1 MIVAVAGTFNVLH
14 EGHIALLKRAFS
26 LSKDVCIGIT
36 SDRMASE
43 TRTRVNPYYIR
54 EKAVREY
61 LKANNRDADIF
72 CIDDMY
78 GPEDIMA
85 DVDVLVVSDESM
97 KNGKKVIEWRSTFS
111 DEPLKLSVVR
121 SIEKDDG
128 SKISSS
134 DIMNG
139 VCSRDGSMDA
149 IDIAV
154 GSLNP
159 VKVEA
164 VRIVM
169 EKIYGSVRIF
179 PVNSKSGVSEQP
191 FEDETVKG
199 AINRAKD
206 ALGNHKMAVGIEAG
220 VFERYDGLYDIQH
233 CAIIDDTGKIT
244 IGMGS
249 GFRYPDKIAELVRNG
264 KTVGEAMS
272 ATYAEND
279 IGREQGAIGILS
291 KGLLDRR
298 ELTEQSV
305 LNAMLPRIWDE

>member
-61 LKANNRDADIF
+61 LKANNKEADIF

-85 DVDVLVVSDESM
+85 DVDVLVVSDESL

-128 SKISSS
+128 SKITQEQW
-134 DIMNG
+134 IAILKENG
-139 VCSRDGSMDA
+139 IEVS
-149 IDIAV
+149 IATFKRY
-154 GSLNP
+154 LNDRGYS
-159 VKVEA
+159 K
-164 VRIVM
+164 R
-169 EKIYGSVRIF
+169 R
-179 PVNSKSGVSEQP
+179 NSKKVS
-191 FEDETVKG
+191 
-199 AINRAKD
+199 
-206 ALGNHKMAVGIEAG
+206 
-220 VFERYDGLYDIQH
+220 
-233 CAIIDDTGKIT
+233 
-244 IGMGS
+244 
-249 GFRYPDKIAELVRNG
+249 
-264 KTVGEAMS
+264 
-272 ATYAEND
+272 
-279 IGREQGAIGILS
+279 
-291 KGLLDRR
+291 
-298 ELTEQSV
+298 
-305 LNAMLPRIWDE
+305 LPKQI

>member
-1 MIVAVAGTFNVLH
+1 
-14 EGHIALLKRAFS
+14 
-26 LSKDVCIGIT
+26 
-36 SDRMASE
+36 MASE

-61 LKANNRDADIF
+61 LKANNKEADIF

-78 GPEDIMA
+78 GPEDVMA
-85 DVDVLVVSDESM
+85 DVDVLVVSDESL

-179 PVNSKSGVSEQP
+179 PVDSKSGVSEQP
-191 FEDETVKG
+191 FEDETVKVLSTG
-199 AINRAKD
+199 PKMLSAITRWLWGSKQASLRD
-206 ALGNHKMAVGIEAG
+206 MAGYMI
-220 VFERYDGLYDIQH
+220 F
-233 CAIIDDTGKIT
+233 
-244 IGMGS
+244 
-249 GFRYPDKIAELVRNG
+249 N
-264 KTVGEAMS
+264 TVLSSM
-272 ATYAEND
+272 TP
-279 IGREQGAIGILS
+279 GR
-291 KGLLDRR
+291 
-298 ELTEQSV
+298 
-305 LNAMLPRIWDE
+305 